1 MNLRPFAVNLRPFAA
16 TVLGLSLLTGCA
28 TPRYDHTDIE
38 DVVRPSGGEL
48 SEDRL
53 YLPVGSVLT
62 ARITSYD
69 ENDDVMDT
77 DVLVDD
83 PSIIEVHPVFDSSSF
98 AFFGVTPGST
108 KISLV
113 ANGQVVRTYTG
124 TVVILE

>member
-1 MNLRPFAVNLRPFAA
+1 MNLRPLIAA
-16 TVLGLSLLTGCA
+16 LGLSLLAGCA

-48 SEDRL
+48 SDERL

-77 DVLVDD
+77 DVLVEDS
-83 PSIIEVHPVFDSSSF
+83 SILEVHPVFGNSSF
-98 AFFGVTPGST
+98 AFLGVKPGST
-108 KISLV
+108 KVSLL
-113 ANGQVVRTYTG
+113 ADGQVVRTYVG
-124 TVVILE
+124 TVVVVQ